1 MGIFE
6 ETVVKAKEIADIT
19 GKKAG
24 EIINIQKMR
33 VSAATLN
40 SQISKLYEVLGRLAY
55 DAAKT
60 EADITAQSA
69 QAISEIDEK
78 REELCELKV
87 KIAEARGKRICP
99 ACRTGNNADAL
110 FCDKCGQKLTF
121 VAEPEVVDAADEVT
135 DETE

>member
-6 ETVVKAKEIADIT
+6 ETVVKAKEIADLT

-55 DAAKT
+55 EAAKNG
-60 EADITAQSA
+60 ADTAAQSA
-69 QAISEIDEK
+69 QTIAEIDEK
-78 REELCELKV
+78 REELSELKA
-87 KIAEARGKRICP
+87 KIAEARGKRVCH
-99 ACRTGNNADAL
+99 ACRADNSADAL
-110 FCDKCGQKLTF
+110 FCDKCGQKLTI
-121 VAEPEVVDAADEVT
+121 VVEPEVVDVADDPTDEV
-135 DETE
+135 

>member
-6 ETVVKAKEIADIT
+6 ETVVKAKEIADMT

-40 SQISKLYEVLGRLAY
+40 AQISKLYEVLGRLTY
-55 DAAKT
+55 DAAKNGLDT
-60 EADITAQSA
+60 AAQSDQTVA
-69 QAISEIDEK
+69 EIDEK
-78 REELCELKV
+78 REELCELKA
-87 KIAEARGKRICP
+87 KIAEARGKRVCP
-99 ACRTGNNADAL
+99 ACRADNGADAL

-121 VAEPEVVDAADEVT
+121 VVEPEVVNVDE
-135 DETE
+135 D